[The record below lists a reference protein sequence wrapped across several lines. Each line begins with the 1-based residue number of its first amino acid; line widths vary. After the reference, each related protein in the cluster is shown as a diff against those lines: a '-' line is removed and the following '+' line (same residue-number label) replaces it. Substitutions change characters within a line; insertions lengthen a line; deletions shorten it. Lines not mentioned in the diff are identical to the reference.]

1 MKVII
6 NINLKNGVLDPQGEA
21 ISSALKTMGFKGVN
35 SVRQGKT
42 IELDLDSTDPKKALK
57 TTKEMCENLL
67 SNTVIEDYFIEI
79 V

>member
-1 MKVII
+1 
-6 NINLKNGVLDPQGEA
+6 
-21 ISSALKTMGFKGVN
+21 MGFKGVN

>member
-1 MKVII
+1 MKVIV
-6 NINLKNGVLDPQGEA
+6 NINLKKGVLDPQGEA